1 MESVFWA
8 CVSIAS
14 VVFLSIHKAKVVNL
28 WRHFYS
34 WLRYGRAPIAN
45 KIVVKRISDIPLCAN
60 HTGIWFYLPVLSH
73 TTNECALKQN
83 LNLSRIL
90 IVSGSGAAGGYLCG
104 PTPLALVGAFAG
116 GVTGGLTYDCVVS
129 IVLTHCSDDKIVL
142 FGHCENLHVLFRED
156 ATQDEYVRQIMC
168 LVFRILVDG
177 FAGIMGFEAVWR
189 IYLQLHPT
197 AAKVDLQCL
206 HARSVTKEY
215 KALEGMMK
223 KANKYE
229 RKIIAKKIVALR
241 RKVFN
246 IYGDGDKGHQER
258 IDNYARFLMK
268 E

>member
-8 CVSIAS
+8 CVCIAS
-14 VVFLSIHKAKVVNL
+14 VVSLSIPKAKVVEL
-28 WRHFYS
+28 WRHCYS

-116 GVTGGLTYDCVVS
+116 GVAGGLTYDCAVS

-142 FGHCENLHVLFRED
+142 YGHCENLHVLFRED

-177 FAGIMGFEAVWR
+177 FAGVMGFEAVRR

-197 AAKVDLQCL
+197 AAKIDHLRL
-206 HARSVTKEY
+206 RASVTKEY
-215 KALEGMMK
+215 KELERLMK
-223 KANKYE
+223 RANKSD
-229 RKIIAKKIVALR
+229 KKPIAEKIVALR
-241 RKVFN
+241 RKVFDM
-246 IYGDGDKGHQER
+246 YGDGDKGHQER